1 MVPVLCPS
9 VIVST
14 TGWVPNVIYHVC
26 MVRSYQTCHVTVM
39 AATREP
45 DVMTHVEDME
55 IVWTINVSA
64 DQRMG
69 FGVRSR
75 CISEMS
81 NIIGCSE

>member
-9 VIVST
+9 VTVSP
-14 TGWVPNVIYHVC
+14 TGWVPNVIYHVS

-55 IVWTINVSA
+55 NVWTINVSA
-64 DQRMG
+64 GQ
-69 FGVRSR
+69 
-75 CISEMS
+75 
-81 NIIGCSE
+81 

>member
-9 VIVST
+9 AIVST
-14 TGWVPNVIYHVC
+14 IGWVQNVIYHVC
-26 MVRSYQTCHVTVM
+26 MVRSYQTCHVTVV

-64 DQRMG
+64 DQWTDG
-69 FGVRSR
+69 GVSSLLSGTS
-75 CISEMS
+75 IH
-81 NIIGCSE
+81 NTLTLA